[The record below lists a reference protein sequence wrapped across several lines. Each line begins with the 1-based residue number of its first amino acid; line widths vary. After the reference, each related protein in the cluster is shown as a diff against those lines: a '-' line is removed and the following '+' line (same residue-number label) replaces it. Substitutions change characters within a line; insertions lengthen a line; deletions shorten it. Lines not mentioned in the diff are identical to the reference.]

1 MGAEAHPPR
10 SRTLWRLGYC
20 AKLLK
25 TNHFRTAASN
35 TSFPAV
41 WTLLAQHSGSIPG
54 LFVVVKKNTL
64 STMPETVED
73 KSNSELYLPHP
84 GVRGMTL
91 LNREAFRRTVVVPAL
106 KVKKEIVHSVLKS
119 LKQSVLQRPGL
130 KRVVEDPEDEDI
142 RFVLLDPHKVP
153 EFSLG
158 ESEQQVLKQ
167 LNVHPEVSKYHLE
180 LSYENFKTEEILRAV
195 LPEGQ
200 EVTSGFSRVGHIAH
214 LNLRDH
220 QLPYRHLIGQ
230 VIMDKNPGV
239 TCVVNKTNIIDSTYR
254 NFEMEVLAGENNLV
268 TKVKENNI
276 AYELD
281 FSKVYWNPRL
291 STEHGRIVELL
302 RAGDVLFDVFAGI
315 GPFAIPAAKRRCR
328 VFANDLNPE
337 SYTWLLHNCRLN
349 KVDTKVKAFNMDG
362 RDFLRGP
369 VREELSRELPL
380 LREEQ
385 KTAFH
390 IVMNLP
396 ALAVEFLDVFR
407 HLLVGEPCSPAGL
420 PTVHCYGFS
429 KHSNPARDIQERAEA
444 ALGTS
449 LAGRCSTFLVRNV
462 APNKEM
468 LCLSFQI
475 PADVLYKRPCPD
487 EGKEQTSHVALGF
500 QAVPPGQP
508 RGPLLVC
515 DSGVDVALSAA
526 RVQQLQ
532 GFLAL
537 LTAACSSDP
546 SMSLPRNMV
555 DWTGSPHRP

>member
-1 MGAEAHPPR
+1 M
-10 SRTLWRLGYC
+10 RTLWRLGYC
-20 AKLLK
+20 ARLLK

-41 WTLLAQHSGSIPG
+41 WMLLAQHSGRIPG
-54 LFVVVKKNTL
+54 LFVVVKKNTYF
-64 STMPETVED
+64 TMPETVED
-73 KSNSELYLPHP
+73 KTNPELYLPHP

-91 LNREAFRRTVVVPAL
+91 LNREAFKRTVVVPAL

-130 KRVVEDPEDEDI
+130 KRVVEDPEDEYS
-142 RFVLLDPHKVP
+142 RFVILDPHKVP

-167 LNVHPEVSKYHLE
+167 LSVPPEVSKYQLE
-180 LSYENFKTEEILRAV
+180 LTYENFKSEEILRAV

-200 EVTSGFSRVGHIAH
+200 
-214 LNLRDH
+214 
-220 QLPYRHLIGQ
+220 
-230 VIMDKNPGV
+230 VIMDKNPGI

-276 AYELD
+276 SYELD

-291 STEHGRIVELL
+291 STEHGRIVGLL
-302 RAGDVLFDVFAGI
+302 KAGDVLFDVFAGV
-315 GPFAIPAAKRRCR
+315 GPFAIPAAKRKCR
-328 VFANDLNPE
+328 VFANDLNPD
-337 SYTWLLHNCRLN
+337 SYSWLLHNCRLN
-349 KVDTKVKAFNMDG
+349 KVDTKVQAFNMDG

-369 VREELSRELPL
+369 VREELSKELPL
-380 LREEQ
+380 LKEEQ

-390 IVMNLP
+390 VVMNLP

-429 KHSNPARDIQERAEA
+429 KHSDPARDIQERAEA
-444 ALGTS
+444 VLGTS

-487 EGKEQTSHVALGF
+487 EAKPASKRLCTS
-500 QAVPPGQP
+500 Q
-508 RGPLLVC
+508 
-515 DSGVDVALSAA
+515 DSSEEKVLS
-526 RVQQLQ
+526 
-532 GFLAL
+532 
-537 LTAACSSDP
+537 
-546 SMSLPRNMV
+546 
-555 DWTGSPHRP
+555 